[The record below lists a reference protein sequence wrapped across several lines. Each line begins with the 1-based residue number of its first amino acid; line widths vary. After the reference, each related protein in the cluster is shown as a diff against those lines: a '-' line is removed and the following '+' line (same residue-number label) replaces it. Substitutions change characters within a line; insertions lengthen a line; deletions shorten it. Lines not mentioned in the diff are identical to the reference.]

1 MFALCQRRRELKNI
15 LAMIYDISTF
25 KISSVPIP
33 RYWHIALKRL
43 FFFFRG
49 LNHVGLIAWER
60 VFYQMPGVFGSYFET
75 IKPFIYMR
83 SRSLTAGSADQHAY
97 TQNLLEVCAVMCV
110 RHISSCIVDRRWYS
124 IIIARRRDSASASR
138 EKGKKVS
145 AINAHAYCIHARLD
159 ANQECVCTHIY
170 MFVHSLDSHS
180 SSKGKSAAVDTRCE
194 W

>member
-1 MFALCQRRRELKNI
+1 
-15 LAMIYDISTF
+15 
-25 KISSVPIP
+25 
-33 RYWHIALKRL
+33 
-43 FFFFRG
+43 
-49 LNHVGLIAWER
+49 
-60 VFYQMPGVFGSYFET
+60 MPGVFGSYFET

-145 AINAHAYCIHARLD
+145 AINAHAYCVHARLD
-159 ANQECVCTHIY
+159 ANQECVCTRIY
-170 MFVHSLDSHS
+170 TCLYTHSILIPQVKEKAPRLIHVANDNSMDDATTS
-180 SSKGKSAAVDTRCE
+180 SLQRCISGCCCGADCRSFNCRDI
-194 W
+194 